1 MPRFS
6 PRKNGMCCCL
16 LKDVRESGTFVS
28 ALRKEGLWVQRALE
42 EVEGRL
48 SLGEEGRSGSAGGR
62 GEGTRFPVNG
72 QSGWGGHGGGGGH
85 QQGGVLSIPAGQ
97 GTGARVDHRLW
108 AQLRL
113 QKTWPSAQLGA
124 GLPPLPIVR
133 GEGRQLHWGVGGGTP
148 CRALERVGC

>member
-1 MPRFS
+1 MLAKCVLRPGRTVCPTAPAPGSGMPRFS
-6 PRKNGMCCCL
+6 LRKNGMCCCL

-72 QSGWGGHGGGGGH
+72 QSGWGGHGG
-85 QQGGVLSIPAGQ
+85 AGWAS
-97 GTGARVDHRLW
+97 AR
-108 AQLRL
+108 
-113 QKTWPSAQLGA
+113 
-124 GLPPLPIVR
+124 
-133 GEGRQLHWGVGGGTP
+133 WGSQYP
-148 CRALERVGC
+148 CRSRDRSQG